1 MHSQGRGKIF
11 AFIIFSLTLI
21 VPLIVSYFHYPD
33 TGLPPGFGVF
43 PPQYVKDLPDFHLV
57 YLILMLIPILWVS
70 CLIIKPKCVG
80 FSSVAATFDKHKQRV
95 LKPLPWWFYCGGIV
109 MLFFWGVMWTRSLD
123 VLPLAYYAFTPLWW
137 GFILVLDGF
146 VYKLNN
152 GKSPIATKPILF
164 LMIGVISSAG
174 WAYFEFFNYFV
185 LSNWYYPNIES
196 INLSQTQITLLFLL
210 SYTTVT
216 PAIIEWYLLLSSF
229 DSFKQRYCHGP
240 RWPLRDDALILCGL
254 MLLALMVCF
263 PLEMYW
269 VVWVGPLAVVTG
281 ILEKCR
287 VWHPF
292 QGVLQRG
299 DWSDVVLIGLASIIN
314 GFFWEMWNYGSAH
327 PYPEIITNPHYWLY
341 EVPYVNL
348 SFIQLPTEMPLL
360 GYFGYLPFGVLVWQ
374 LLLLIGYLINVPFDI
389 KALGRESCSHSY
401 RL

>member
-11 AFIIFSLTLI
+11 AFVIFSLTLF
-21 VPLIVSYFHYPD
+21 VPLIVSYFYYPE

-43 PPQYVKDLPDFHLV
+43 PPQYIEDLPDFHLT

-80 FSSVAATFDKHKQRV
+80 FSASTATFDKHKQRV
-95 LKPLPWWFYCGGIV
+95 FKPLPWWFYCGGIV
-109 MLFFWGVMWTRSLD
+109 MLFFWGVMWTRNLE

-152 GKSPIATKPILF
+152 GKSPIATKPLLF
-164 LMIGVISSAG
+164 LVIGIISSAG

-196 INLSQTQITLLFLL
+196 VNLSQTQITLLFLL

-229 DSFKQRYCHGP
+229 DTLKSRYRNGP
-240 RWPLRDDALILCGL
+240 RWPLRDDTLILCGL
-254 MLLALMVCF
+254 MLLGLMVCF

-269 VVWVGPLAVVTG
+269 VVWVGPLAVITG

-292 QGVLQRG
+292 QGVLKRG

-348 SFIQLPTEMPLL
+348 SFIELPTEMPLL